1 MLKQKLY
8 THQLHSSK
16 MLTMTRIR
24 NKDRELR
31 VSPLVKVVL
40 FVLCVE
46 SQSSCSA
53 AVPCYD
59 YFTREARPCFPQPV
73 NAARGRN
80 VTASNTCGKP
90 STSYCEISPEKK
102 CFICNASSALN
113 MHPAEY
119 MVCNSIFL
127 LEEISIRN
135 IFYFILIC
143 TISYL
148 HTKKTEKL
156 SAR

>member
-1 MLKQKLY
+1 
-8 THQLHSSK
+8 
-16 MLTMTRIR
+16 MTRIR

-40 FVLCVE
+40 FVLCIE
-46 SQSSCSA
+46 SQSSCCTA
-53 AVPCYD
+53 APCYD

-102 CFICNASSALN
+102 CFICNASNALN
-113 MHPAEY
+113 MHLAEY
-119 MVCNSIFL
+119 MVCD
-127 LEEISIRN
+127 SIRRN
-135 IFYFILIC
+135 FNTEHILFHFD
-143 TISYL
+143 L
-148 HTKKTEKL
+148 HYQLLVYEKKLKSFL
-156 SAR
+156 HANFGNSG